1 MNKNKK
7 VTVMLNK
14 DEVLSNN
21 TSGRHGV
28 RAFTLIELLV
38 VVLIIGI
45 LSAIALP
52 QYTIAVEKSRMAEAL
67 QNMTS
72 LQRAIDIYL
81 MENGWPSSEE
91 RVRFLGKNSNA
102 SGYLNIDL
110 ESVLDCTQ
118 DEGTRCGSKYFIYD
132 ASCGSS
138 SCEVDARRAQN
149 GSSEAREEYE
159 LEWHRWPDSGSEWN
173 KYCRIYDDYS
183 AKICMP
189 LYAQGWED

>member
-132 ASCGSS
+132 ASCG
-138 SCEVDARRAQN
+138 RLP
-149 GSSEAREEYE
+149 
-159 LEWHRWPDSGSEWN
+159 LE
-173 KYCRIYDDYS
+173 DYS
-183 AKICMP
+183 P
-189 LYAQGWED
+189 E